1 MGQQAALGQPNT
13 VEAIMTNTITHAD
26 IDAAIP
32 VNGEPSRAKTNK
44 LLKDM
49 ADSIGNTHTVDYTPT
64 PGTLPVR
71 SEATA
76 DFTGGRIKAA
86 PASDPDD
93 VVILAQ
99 LNAAR
104 GGSASG
110 HIANEGDVVSIDCGS
125 VTYSIRKH
133 EGKLQQFA
141 RCNIGGEIEADLFLS
156 CVADTNYFTDTTFER
171 ITLGPV
177 DARLAW
183 FGAESFRVS
192 LVVHEGGRTW
202 EVGGFL
208 AQTGVRVALWARQVA

>member
-1 MGQQAALGQPNT
+1 
-13 VEAIMTNTITHAD
+13 MTNTITHAD

-32 VNGEPSRAKTNK
+32 VNGEPSRAKTNQ

-49 ADSIGNTHTVDYTPT
+49 SNSIGATHAIDYMPT
-64 PGTLPVR
+64 AGTLPVR
-71 SEATA
+71 SEATG

-86 PASDPDD
+86 PGTDPDD

-104 GGSASG
+104 GSSASG
-110 HIANEGDVVSIDCGS
+110 HIANEGDTVSIDCGS
-125 VTYSIRKH
+125 VTYSIRKF

-171 ITLGPV
+171 ITLGPA

-208 AQTGVRVALWARQVA
+208 AQTGARVALWSRQVA

>member
-1 MGQQAALGQPNT
+1 MGQGPALGQSNPL
-13 VEAIMTNTITHAD
+13 EAIMTNTITHAA

-32 VNGEPSRAKTNK
+32 ANGEPSRAKTNK

-49 ADSIGNTHTVDYTPT
+49 ADSIGTTHAVDYMPT

-71 SEATA
+71 SEENEN
-76 DFTGGRIKAA
+76 FSGGRLKAA
-86 PASDPDD
+86 PATDPDD

-104 GGSASG
+104 GASASG
-110 HIANEGDVVSIDCGS
+110 YIANEGDTVSVDCGS
-125 VTYSIRKH
+125 VTYSIRKF

-141 RCNIGGEIEADLFLS
+141 RCNLGGEIDADLFLS
-156 CVADTNYFTDTTFER
+156 CVADTNYFTDTTFDR
-171 ITLGPV
+171 ITLGAS
-177 DARLAW
+177 DTLLTW

-208 AQTGVRVALWARQVA
+208 AQTGARVALWARQVA